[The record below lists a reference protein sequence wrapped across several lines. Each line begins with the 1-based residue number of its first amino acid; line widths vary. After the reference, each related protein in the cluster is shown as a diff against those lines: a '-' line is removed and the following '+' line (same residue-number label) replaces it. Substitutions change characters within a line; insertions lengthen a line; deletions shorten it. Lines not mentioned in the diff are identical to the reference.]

1 MAPLGALAVSLVSP
15 IGCPPKCVGDSV
27 SGARTPSAPFRV
39 TSPAPVALRPP
50 ARLPLKRHSRLPAT
64 SCSAGG
70 SPRGA
75 AAEASRSAG
84 SAGSTASS
92 AGDTHRSRSDRSGS
106 GGSSNGGGSGSS
118 SSSSSVPSPFA
129 FVGLDYY
136 QILGVPVG
144 APPADIRRAYRALQ
158 KKYHPDIAGAQTH
171 EMALKLN
178 EAYDTLM
185 DDTRRASYEKE
196 WRDAAVAGYVGF
208 TGQPRSAWAAP
219 EGQQQAIFVDEAA
232 CIGCRECVFAASR
245 TFHFDA
251 EAAVARVH
259 TQWGDA
265 LPAVQSAIDS
275 CPVSCIHTVTRG
287 DLPILEF
294 LVQPRERESKGIF
307 GGGWEPGH
315 PINIFTAAREFKRKL
330 ESQREGAERRRAATS
345 AAEQETPAQRAA
357 RQEADARMNGLSGGF
372 WQKWAQAWGAWG
384 EPGGEAGA
392 DGGEGSS
399 QWARANTASSTA
411 GSSEGSREGGRQA
424 GGGRGEEGGKGG
436 GGGGGKGGGKEG
448 KKGGWFPW
456 HAMLGT
462 AASSEILRQ
471 PAGEGVK
478 EELIAFIQQW
488 ATLWSFSSE
497 LPLPLPV
504 RVDNQSDG
512 TELTLITMR
521 GDLLTSVGSFVITV
535 EPLDADARGE
545 TTSDGGDSGDGGENG
560 EWVVVVRRKGAIDN
574 KALPGEGTIVK
585 ALRGALARHD
595 SMKGY
600 EAYHLPRSSKP
611 MK

>member
-1 MAPLGALAVSLVSP
+1 MAPLGALTVNLVAP
-15 IGCPPKCVGDSV
+15 IGCPSKCVGDLV
-27 SGARTPSAPFRV
+27 LGATTLSAPYRV
-39 TSPAPVALRPP
+39 TSSAPAALRAPP
-50 ARLPLKRHSRLPAT
+50 TRLPLQRYSRPPAT

-70 SPRGA
+70 TARGA
-75 AAEASRSAG
+75 AAGASRSAG
-84 SAGSTASS
+84 AGSTASS
-92 AGDTHRSRSDRSGS
+92 AGDTHRSRSSSSSSGSS
-106 GGSSNGGGSGSS
+106 GGSSSSSSGSGSG
-118 SSSSSVPSPFA
+118 SSSSVPSPFA

-158 KKYHPDIAGAQTH
+158 KKYHPDIAGAQAH

-245 TFHFDA
+245 TFLFDA

-259 TQWGDA
+259 MQWGDA

-275 CPVSCIHTVTRG
+275 CPVSCIHTVPRG

-357 RQEADARMNGLSGGF
+357 RQEADARMNGLGGGF

-384 EPGGEAGA
+384 GAGGESGA
-392 DGGEGSS
+392 DGGEGNS
-399 QWARANTASSTA
+399 QWTRANAASSTA
-411 GSSEGSREGGRQA
+411 GGSSEGNRESSRE
-424 GGGRGEEGGKGG
+424 
-436 GGGGGKGGGKEG
+436 
-448 KKGGWFPW
+448 
-456 HAMLGT
+456 
-462 AASSEILRQ
+462 ASSEILRQ

-478 EELIAFIQQW
+478 EELVAFIQQW

-535 EPLDADARGE
+535 EPLDADARGK
-545 TTSDGGDSGDGGENG
+545 TISDGGDGGDSGDGGEFG

-574 KALPGEGTIVK
+574 KALPGEFTIVK
-585 ALRGALARHD
+585 ALRGALERHD

-600 EAYHLPRSSKP
+600 EAYHLPRSTRP
-611 MK
+611 MQ

>member
-27 SGARTPSAPFRV
+27 LGTKTPSAPFRV
-39 TSPAPVALRPP
+39 TSSAPVALRPP
-50 ARLPLKRHSRLPAT
+50 TRLPLKRHSRPPVT

-70 SPRGA
+70 AARGA
-75 AAEASRSAG
+75 TAEASRSAG
-84 SAGSTASS
+84 STASSASS
-92 AGDTHRSRSDRSGS
+92 AGDTHRSRSD
-106 GGSSNGGGSGSS
+106 SSNGGGSGS

-158 KKYHPDIAGAQTH
+158 KKYHPDIAGAQFFS
-171 EMALKLN
+171 LN
-178 EAYDTLM
+178 
-185 DDTRRASYEKE
+185 
-196 WRDAAVAGYVGF
+196 DAPFQLSSVY
-208 TGQPRSAWAAP
+208 PSP
-219 EGQQQAIFVDEAA
+219 
-232 CIGCRECVFAASR
+232 
-245 TFHFDA
+245 
-251 EAAVARVH
+251 
-259 TQWGDA
+259 
-265 LPAVQSAIDS
+265 P
-275 CPVSCIHTVTRG
+275 
-287 DLPILEF
+287 
-294 LVQPRERESKGIF
+294 
-307 GGGWEPGH
+307 H
-315 PINIFTAAREFKRKL
+315 PP
-330 ESQREGAERRRAATS
+330 AATS
-345 AAEQETPAQRAA
+345 AAEQETPAQRVA
-357 RQEADARMNGLSGGF
+357 RQEADARMNGLGGGF
-372 WQKWAQAWGAWG
+372 WQKWAHAWGAWG
-384 EPGGEAGA
+384 GPGGEAGA
-392 DGGEGSS
+392 DAGEGSS
-399 QWARANTASSTA
+399 QWARANAASSTA
-411 GSSEGSREGGRQA
+411 GSSEGNSEGSREGGRQA

-545 TTSDGGDSGDGGENG
+545 TSDGGDSGDVGEEG
-560 EWVVVVRRKGAIDN
+560 EWVVVVRRKGAVDN
-574 KALPGEGTIVK
+574 KALPGEGQQVGAERTRRASNSATSSHPSHTQHSPSSPTAHQQRRSLHRALASAILFLSVPSSHVLLPLTTTSAHRGDWHARVSPRAPLVPLPLRVRCPPPPPRA
-585 ALRGALARHD
+585 ALRRARLSARRPRRAAVGGVALP
-595 SMKGY
+595 
-600 EAYHLPRSSKP
+600 PRASRERVELLAV
-611 MK
+611 